1 MEEREVQ
8 DLLEQ
13 VLGGEP
19 DRFAPL
25 VEAYTPALYN
35 LAYKMLGGSPEAGDV
50 VQETF
55 FRAYRDLGRFD
66 GRTRFYS
73 WLCGICVN
81 VCYDAGKRRRRAW
94 ERERVLEDGAE
105 GPAGG
110 ELTAEDGLMAAQ
122 EEARVRRCLGRVP
135 ETLRAA
141 LLLRYQEDLSLQEVA
156 DQLRIGLSAAK
167 MRVQRGLALMKECL
181 GHSLAGGAR

>member
-1 MEEREVQ
+1 
-8 DLLEQ
+8 
-13 VLGGEP
+13 
-19 DRFAPL
+19 
-25 VEAYTPALYN
+25 
-35 LAYKMLGGSPEAGDV
+35 V

-81 VCYDAGKRRRRAW
+81 VCYDFGKRRRRAW
-94 ERERVLEDGAE
+94 EREQPLSEDGGDRLAGSGPNAE
-105 GPAGG
+105 
-110 ELTAEDGLMAAQ
+110 EGLVVAQ
-122 EEARVRRCLGRVP
+122 EEARVRGCLGRIP

-167 MRVQRGLALMKECL
+167 MRVQRGLALMKECMSR
-181 GHSLAGGAR
+181 SLAGGAE